1 LRKLLALLLCGLEL
15 LLFTGQHGLRRNYR
29 EVEQLLVVQ
38 TMGLDTKNSGVT
50 LSLAAAGDEQEG
62 VRRMEADGVSV
73 SAAMDRIRGYSYE
86 EELFCP
92 HIGRLLLGEKLAEQ
106 GIESTLAYITR
117 SADLRLDMPLFVVR
131 DGTAADAVMNVG
143 SGDRGICDVM
153 RIIEQDV
160 RRRGESSLTTAA
172 QVLRDT
178 ALCGSSLICAL
189 DLGMASES
197 LGEPGAEAQAESA
210 PAERS
215 VAPLG
220 YAILRE
226 GRLCRYLTREQGIA
240 VGFLKNE
247 VGVSNVELRDR
258 LGNAAVLELNGGGT
272 RIRPLWEGEN
282 LRGIEVQCEARA
294 GLLELGGRNALKGT
308 EDADYLTAQL
318 ETQLAAWLS
327 GALQASK
334 ELKADYLCLA
344 ETLEQADPAAWRRLD
359 RDFID
364 LLPDLELEIT
374 VSAKLN
380 QMNDMK

>member
-1 LRKLLALLLCGLEL
+1 
-15 LLFTGQHGLRRNYR
+15 
-29 EVEQLLVVQ
+29 
-38 TMGLDTKNSGVT
+38 
-50 LSLAAAGDEQEG
+50 
-62 VRRMEADGVSV
+62 
-73 SAAMDRIRGYSYE
+73 
-86 EELFCP
+86 
-92 HIGRLLLGEKLAEQ
+92 
-106 GIESTLAYITR
+106 
-117 SADLRLDMPLFVVR
+117 
-131 DGTAADAVMNVG
+131 
-143 SGDRGICDVM
+143 M

>member
-1 LRKLLALLLCGLEL
+1 MRKLLALFLCALEL
-15 LLFTGQHGLRRNYR
+15 LLFSGQSGLRRNFR

-38 TMGLDTKNSGVT
+38 TMGLDAKKSGVT
-50 LSLAAAGDEQEG
+50 LSLAATGDKEDG

-92 HIGRLLLGEKLAEQ
+92 HIRRLLLGEKLAEQ

-117 SADLRLDMPLFVVR
+117 SPGLRLDMPLFVIR
-131 DGTAADAVMNVG
+131 GGTAEDAVMSVG
-143 SGDRGICDVM
+143 SGGKGICDVM
-153 RIIEQDV
+153 RIIEQDAK
-160 RRRGESSLTTAA
+160 RRGESSLTTAA

-178 ALCGSSLICAL
+178 ASCGSSLICAL
-189 DLGMASES
+189 DLGKAAER
-197 LGEPGAEAQAESA
+197 LDEPGAEAAEEA
-210 PAERS
+210 PENLS

-240 VGFLKNE
+240 VSFLKNE
-247 VGVSNVELRDR
+247 VGLSTVEVRDR
-258 LGNAAVLELNGGGT
+258 LGNNAVLELNGGGT
-272 RIRPLWEGEN
+272 RIRPLWEGDS
-282 LRGIEVQCEARA
+282 LRGIAVQCEARA

-318 ETQLAAWLS
+318 ESQLAQWLS

-334 ELKADYLCLA
+334 DLKADYLCLA
-344 ETLEQADPAAWRRLD
+344 ETLEQADPAAWRKLD

-364 LLPDLELEIT
+364 LLPDLELQIT

-380 QMNDMK
+380 EMKDMK